1 MHAFIRKGDSLR
13 EAGGEVLEGHR
24 GVQPV
29 KAKRAGKFMQRR
41 VLDLALGTVAMF
53 VSVTVASASSI
64 YGVNHT
70 HWAINRFSVDGRSAV
85 DIIGPY
91 QGGGGGCC
99 YTVPPQWRPGMTVR
113 VDWETGV
120 GGTKGF
126 PGFADEAK
134 YDAWLE
140 QIEAQKRSHQ
150 KFVPVPDYSGQ
161 KVCGIT
167 VHFLPC
173 DELQV
178 TTSCY
183 GYGSPEY
190 PIKTALELPEPQS
203 CPAKSTDQKEQ

>member
-1 MHAFIRKGDSLR
+1 MGWADR
-13 EAGGEVLEGHR
+13 GG
-24 GVQPV
+24 QQV
-29 KAKRAGKFMQRR
+29 KVNGAGKLMRRR
-41 VLDLALGTVAMF
+41 VLDIALGTVAMF
-53 VSVTVASASSI
+53 VSVTVVSASSI

-99 YTVPPQWRPGMTVR
+99 YTVPSQWRPGMTVR

-134 YDAWLE
+134 YDAWLQ

-150 KFVPVPDYSGQ
+150 KLVPVPDYTNQ

-173 DELQV
+173 EEIQV

-183 GYGSPEY
+183 AYGSPEY
-190 PIKTALELPEPQS
+190 PIKTPLQLPEPQS
-203 CPAKSTDQKEQ
+203 CPAKSTDQKEHQ